1 MTLRSSHFTVT
12 HHNLPNNILQIWNA
26 WPKTTVLDAYQTAAR
41 GPEDGVVV
49 VDGRP
54 VGHGSVKY
62 PGQEA
67 QIRSRDVTLTLAHSL
82 RSDSEGEMSE
92 RHYCMI
98 TRKKPCLRG
107 GWEEI

>member
-1 MTLRSSHFTVT
+1 M
-12 HHNLPNNILQIWNA
+12 LQVWNA

-41 GPEDGVVV
+41 GPGGGVVV
-49 VDGRP
+49 VGGGRT
-54 VGHGSVKY
+54 VGHALVKY
-62 PGQEA
+62 PGQGA
-67 QIRSRDVTLTLAHSL
+67 HVRTRDVTLMLAHSL

-92 RHYCMI
+92 RHCCMI